1 MRRDRHTPLRVI
13 VTEDAPAYGV
23 LACVRALRAGGYEP
37 WVATT
42 GPSSYAARSRVRG
55 GTIAVPDPTDDSA
68 AYAERLA
75 GAAADVG
82 AAAVLPGTDHALLA
96 LAGRD
101 ELFPNGV
108 VVGSCS
114 AEIVRRATDKSQL
127 AGLGSE
133 AGLPAP
139 PSCIISVDDVSNGS
153 LSYPSVIKPLRTVS
167 AAAGGRLISV
177 GVRRIENSMEL
188 RGAIESMPGTRWLV
202 QPYLAGDLEAAV
214 GVAWRGQVVCA
225 AYQVAERV
233 YPQYCGVSAYA
244 RTIAA
249 PPGLPRRIGRLIELL
264 DWSGM
269 FQVQMLNT
277 AEGRYVID
285 VNLRPYGSLAL
296 AVAAGLNLPT
306 IWTGLLLGRPV
317 DASGYQVGVRYRSE
331 ERDAGAL
338 ISAILGGR
346 WRAAASGL
354 RPRRGTAHAIF
365 SIRDPI
371 PMLNSLRHARH
382 ARQRLAQAATE

>member
-1 MRRDRHTPLRVI
+1 VRRDRHTPLRVI

-23 LACVRALRAGGYEP
+23 LACLRGLRAGGYEP
-37 WVATT
+37 WVAIT
-42 GPSSYAARSRVRG
+42 GPTSYAARSRARG
-55 GTIAVPDPTDDSA
+55 GTIAVPDPADDSA

-75 GAAADVG
+75 GAAADIG
-82 AAAVLPGTDHALLA
+82 AAVVLPGTDQALLA

-101 ELFPNGV
+101 QLFPTGV
-108 VVGSCS
+108 VVGSCPP
-114 AEIVRRATDKSQL
+114 ETVRRATDKSQL
-127 AGLGSE
+127 AWLGSE

-139 PSCIISVDDVSNGS
+139 PSRIISVDDMRNGS
-153 LSYPSVIKPLRTVS
+153 VSYPSVMKPLRTVS
-167 AAAGGRLISV
+167 AGADGRLISV
-177 GVRRIENSMEL
+177 GVRRIENSSDL

-214 GVAWRGQVVCA
+214 GVAWQGQVVCA

-249 PPGLPRRIGRLIELL
+249 PPGVPRQIGRLIELL

-306 IWTGLLLGRPV
+306 IWTDLLLGRPV
-317 DASGYQVGVRYRSE
+317 NPSGYQVGVRYRSE

-338 ISAILGGR
+338 MSAILRGR

-382 ARQRLAQAATE
+382 ARERVAEAATE

>member
-1 MRRDRHTPLRVI
+1 
-13 VTEDAPAYGV
+13 
-23 LACVRALRAGGYEP
+23 
-37 WVATT
+37 
-42 GPSSYAARSRVRG
+42 
-55 GTIAVPDPTDDSA
+55 
-68 AYAERLA
+68 
-75 GAAADVG
+75 
-82 AAAVLPGTDHALLA
+82 
-96 LAGRD
+96 
-101 ELFPNGV
+101 
-108 VVGSCS
+108 
-114 AEIVRRATDKSQL
+114 
-127 AGLGSE
+127 
-133 AGLPAP
+133 
-139 PSCIISVDDVSNGS
+139 
-153 LSYPSVIKPLRTVS
+153 
-167 AAAGGRLISV
+167 
-177 GVRRIENSMEL
+177 VRRIENSSEL
-188 RGAIESMPGTRWLV
+188 RRAIDSMPGTRWLV

-214 GVAWRGQVVCA
+214 GVAWQGQVVCA

-249 PPGLPRRIGRLIELL
+249 PDEVPRRIARLIALL

-306 IWTGLLLGRPV
+306 IWTDLLLGRPV
-317 DASGYQVGVRYRSE
+317 NATGYQVGVRYRSE

-338 ISAILGGR
+338 ISAILRGR
-346 WRAAASGL
+346 WRAAASGVL
-354 RPRRGTAHAIF
+354 PRRGTVHAIF

-382 ARQRLAQAATE
+382 ARERVAQAATE

>member
-1 MRRDRHTPLRVI
+1 VRRDRHTPLRVI

-42 GPSSYAARSRVRG
+42 GPTSYAARSRVRG
-55 GTIAVPDPTDDSA
+55 GTIAVPDPKDDSA

-82 AAAVLPGTDHALLA
+82 AAAVLPGTDQALLA

-101 ELFPNGV
+101 QLFPNGV
-108 VVGSCS
+108 VVGSCPP
-114 AEIVRRATDKSQL
+114 EIVRRATDKSQL
-127 AGLGSE
+127 ARLGSE

-139 PSCIISVDDVSNGS
+139 PSRIISVDDMRNGS
-153 LSYPSVIKPLRTVS
+153 ISYPSVMKPLRTVS
-167 AAAGGRLISV
+167 VGAGGRLISV
-177 GVRRIENSMEL
+177 GVRRIENSSDL
-188 RGAIESMPGTRWLV
+188 RGAIDSMPGTRWLV

-214 GVAWRGQVVCA
+214 GVAWQGQVVCA

-249 PPGLPRRIGRLIELL
+249 PPGVPRQIGRLIELL

-306 IWTGLLLGRPV
+306 IWTDLLLGRPV
-317 DASGYQVGVRYRSE
+317 NPSGYQVGVRYRSE

-338 ISAILGGR
+338 MSAILRGR

-382 ARQRLAQAATE
+382 ARERVAQAATE

>member
-1 MRRDRHTPLRVI
+1 
-13 VTEDAPAYGV
+13 
-23 LACVRALRAGGYEP
+23 
-37 WVATT
+37 
-42 GPSSYAARSRVRG
+42 
-55 GTIAVPDPTDDSA
+55 
-68 AYAERLA
+68 
-75 GAAADVG
+75 
-82 AAAVLPGTDHALLA
+82 
-96 LAGRD
+96 
-101 ELFPNGV
+101 
-108 VVGSCS
+108 
-114 AEIVRRATDKSQL
+114 
-127 AGLGSE
+127 
-133 AGLPAP
+133 
-139 PSCIISVDDVSNGS
+139 
-153 LSYPSVIKPLRTVS
+153 
-167 AAAGGRLISV
+167 
-177 GVRRIENSMEL
+177 
-188 RGAIESMPGTRWLV
+188 MPGTRWLV

-306 IWTGLLLGRPV
+306 IWTDLLLGRPV
-317 DASGYQVGVRYRSE
+317 NPSGYQVGVRYRSE

-338 ISAILGGR
+338 INAILRGR

-354 RPRRGTAHAIF
+354 RPRRGTVHAIF

-382 ARQRLAQAATE
+382 ARERVAQAATE